1 MYHTG
6 IVTWV
11 PEVNIVT
18 KCFIKIKDFPFD
30 TQCCEINL
38 YSWSHSAE
46 QMMLLQYENKNVTN
60 LTHLAH
66 NSEWFIY
73 NTCAI
78 NKTIEC
84 GEKQIFWITRYAIQI
99 KRESIF
105 YFYFVLMPCGV
116 LSLCSILL
124 FWIPADSE
132 EKITLGITI
141 LLALFVN
148 SLIVSNYTPEASF
161 ELPLIGKYYL
171 CNIFIVSLSLAGTVF
186 ILRLHFRGYK
196 TNRVPERIRKIFK
209 IDKLNGF
216 DSKKLK
222 AKSEI
227 NLNSSIFKL
236 NSIESND
243 KLNKEQDLNKKKSL
257 THKIFDLTKYD
268 MKKSK
273 EMKNQKKKL
282 DLILVEWRELGRKIE
297 LIFFIINL
305 LAVLILPTVL
315 FIKYWF
321 QDLSADHSLQE
332 NCSCDSIFS

>member
-18 KCFIKIKDFPFD
+18 KCFIKVKDFPFD

-38 YSWSHSAE
+38 YSWAHVAE
-46 QMMLLQYENKNVTN
+46 QMMILQYGNKNFTN

-73 NTCAI
+73 NTCAL

-84 GEKQIFWITRYAIQI
+84 GANQIFWITRYAIQI

-105 YFYFVLMPCGV
+105 YFYLLLMPCGV
-116 LSLCSILL
+116 LSVCSILL
-124 FWIPADSE
+124 FWIPPDSE

-161 ELPLIGKYYL
+161 ELPLIGKYYA
-171 CNIFIVSLSLAGTVF
+171 CNIFIVSFSLAGAVL

-196 TNRVPERIRKIFK
+196 TNRVPKWIRIIFK
-209 IDKLNGF
+209 IDIKLNMCENVSSFELNHNISEESLIQQQNLKRRKSTHKLF
-216 DSKKLK
+216 DLIKYDIKR
-222 AKSEI
+222 
-227 NLNSSIFKL
+227 
-236 NSIESND
+236 
-243 KLNKEQDLNKKKSL
+243 NKEIQLKKQD
-257 THKIFDLTKYD
+257 
-268 MKKSK
+268 
-273 EMKNQKKKL
+273 L
-282 DLILVEWRELGRKIE
+282 DLILIEWKELAKKME
-297 LIFFIINL
+297 SIFFIINL
-305 LAVLILPTVL
+305 MSVFIIPLVL
-315 FIKYWF
+315 FFKYVF
-321 QDLSADHSLQE
+321 HDLFDDFSLQK
-332 NCSCDSIFS
+332 NCSCHTI

>member
-1 MYHTG
+1 MVIYSANKHS
-6 IVTWV
+6 
-11 PEVNIVT
+11 
-18 KCFIKIKDFPFD
+18 
-30 TQCCEINL
+30 

-148 SLIVSNYTPEASF
+148 SLIVSNYTPEATSD
-161 ELPLIGKYYL
+161 LPVIGVYYTF
-171 CNIFIVSLSLAGTVF
+171 NIFLVAFLLAGAVF
-186 ILRLHFRGYK
+186 ILRLHFRGHK
-196 TNRVPERIRKIFK
+196 TNRVPKWIRKLFRI
-209 IDKLNGF
+209 KLLIQSDENESF
-216 DSKKLK
+216 HSYNL
-222 AKSEI
+222 I
-227 NLNSSIFKL
+227 N
-236 NSIESND
+236 
-243 KLNKEQDLNKKKSL
+243 
-257 THKIFDLTKYD
+257 HKIPIT
-268 MKKSK
+268 
-273 EMKNQKKKL
+273 
-282 DLILVEWRELGRKIE
+282 
-297 LIFFIINL
+297 FF
-305 LAVLILPTVL
+305 VV
-315 FIKYWF
+315 
-321 QDLSADHSLQE
+321 
-332 NCSCDSIFS
+332 